1 MADTNIWVAAAIT
14 PHGVCGRLLSAAIE
28 GRWQPVISQLLVEEL
43 TVVLS
48 RPKFRRWLTEEE
60 AAQFVADLKVVADEV
75 SDPPASATTVTAD
88 PGDEFLVALASTG
101 GVAALVS
108 GDPHLTELID
118 LDPPVLTPA
127 AFLDRLAA
135 DAP

>member
-1 MADTNIWVAAAIT
+1 M
-14 PHGVCGRLLSAAIE
+14 
-28 GRWQPVISQLLVEEL
+28 ISQLLVDEL

-60 AAQFVADLKVVADEV
+60 AVQFVADLKVVADEV
-75 SDPPASATTVTAD
+75 SDPPAMATTVTAD
-88 PGDEFLVALASTG
+88 PDDEFLIALASTG
-101 GVAALVS
+101 GVVALVS
-108 GDPHLTELID
+108 GDPHLTELTD
-118 LDPPVLTPA
+118 VDPPVLTPA